1 MKHILIALFLTAL
14 SFQVAAVERKTAEQI
29 NPDELIAETQQDVSQ
44 SRDHIAFV
52 WYIPSEY
59 WTAGSNADTRLPG
72 EEQEQI
78 QQTMA
83 NLTVIAIVQGD
94 YPPIGPVRY
103 YDRNYLLKTVRF
115 FRVDAE
121 GERHPL
127 QPYQSVTRPVRM
139 LIGSI
144 APALGATIG
153 SLGDNLQFFVFNDQ
167 TLDRKRLMD
176 PGLPGGLIV
185 ELTGKE
191 GRSLQA
197 EFEFPLNSLYV
208 PRKCPNGTPA
218 HISWRYCP
226 WTGKKLPE

>member
-1 MKHILIALFLTAL
+1 
-14 SFQVAAVERKTAEQI
+14 
-29 NPDELIAETQQDVSQ
+29 
-44 SRDHIAFV
+44 
-52 WYIPSEY
+52 
-59 WTAGSNADTRLPG
+59 
-72 EEQEQI
+72 
-78 QQTMA
+78 
-83 NLTVIAIVQGD
+83 
-94 YPPIGPVRY
+94 
-103 YDRNYLLKTVRF
+103 
-115 FRVDAE
+115 
-121 GERHPL
+121 
-127 QPYQSVTRPVRM
+127 M

-208 PRKCPNGTPA
+208 PRKCPNGKPA